1 VRIGHAIKGMVL
13 AVVSVLTLAA
23 PATASG
29 WMQPEL
35 QGLVREA
42 MEHNR
47 DLAAQRELA
56 ESLAAKV
63 SFAGSLDDPRLGISL
78 LNVPVDSFEFDQEA
92 MTQKQL
98 SLAQR
103 IPWAG
108 TLSLKERGAAL
119 DALKQEGMVAAREW
133 ALAKDVA
140 RAWYDLGF
148 VGQSLEVNTRLSGL
162 VTRML
167 QVAESRYA
175 TGAGLQQDILLAQV
189 ELTRLLDEKLT
200 LERKRRTLADRLNEL
215 LSRDRFLDVPFSN
228 EPSLPELVLDVAA
241 LREQALK
248 DNPLLGVRKTEAER
262 AGVAEELA
270 RKAYYPGMDFKV
282 AYGQREDDPRTGRDR
297 ADFASA
303 GVTFSIPLWASRR
316 QDSQLEAAQKA
327 LAAARKTVAGLETA
341 LPHQVDALVAEI
353 KQLRESYSLVRDA
366 LLVQAG
372 QWSASSL
379 AAYETGKIEF
389 GPMIGAQM
397 RVLRYE
403 LQASRYLYDVH
414 AKLAALEELV
424 GSPLEDAPLAGAP
437 SFESEK
443 HGEEIAHAESA
454 GDHR

>member
-1 VRIGHAIKGMVL
+1 MRMRHAIKAAVAAAALAVASVL
-13 AVVSVLTLAA
+13 ALAA

-35 QGLVREA
+35 RELVQEA
-42 MEHNR
+42 LERNR

-63 SFAGSLDDPRLGISL
+63 SFAGSLDDPRLGVSL
-78 LNVPVDSFEFDQEA
+78 LNVPVDSFAMDQEA

-108 TLSLKERGAAL
+108 TLSLKARAAAL
-119 DALKQEGMVAAREW
+119 DALKQERMVAVREA

-140 RAWYDLGF
+140 RVWFDLGF
-148 VGQSLEVNTRLSGL
+148 VGQSLEVNARLFGL

-189 ELTRLLDEKLT
+189 ESTRLLDEKLT
-200 LERKRRTLADRLNEL
+200 LERKRRTFADRLNEL
-215 LSRDRFLDVPFSN
+215 LSRERFLDVPLFD
-228 EPSLPELVLDVAA
+228 EPSLPGLRLDTQA
-241 LREQALK
+241 LQEQALK
-248 DNPLLGVRKTEAER
+248 GNPLLSVRRVEVER
-262 AGVAEELA
+262 VGVAEDLA

-282 AYGQREDDPRTGRDR
+282 AYGQREDDPKTGRDR
-297 ADFASA
+297 ADFASV
-303 GVTFSIPLWASRR
+303 GVTFSIPLWANSR

-353 KQLRESYSLVRDA
+353 EQLRKSYSLVINA

-379 AAYETGKIEF
+379 VGYETGKVEF
-389 GPMIGAQM
+389 GSMIGAQM
-397 RVLRYE
+397 RLLRYE

-414 AKLAALEELV
+414 ANLAALDELV
-424 GSPLEDAPLAGAP
+424 GGALENV
-437 SFESEK
+437 SSQESK
-443 HGEEIAHAESA
+443 NHGKEIAQVEST